1 MADKDRRVARA
12 RSSAPANRCIVAR
25 VPSLGSAPLALLIA
39 KIVVSAGFV
48 LLGTAAAERLGPRLG
63 GLFAATPQMAVV
75 SLIFFAIEQGPAF
88 AAQSSFWNISGMCS
102 TIPVLLAYLVA
113 TKLVAAPRSASIAA
127 GVLLGAASFVL
138 AASLYASIPLTH
150 ATVVP
155 LAAVVCGVT
164 SWLVRGLPETAAIR
178 RVPTSAWLLA
188 ARAAVSALAVVTV
201 TSLAHLLG
209 PKWSGLIVAFPV
221 NTLPVV
227 VILHWHYGSD
237 VIKPFIKRWPS
248 GVFGVCL
255 FNLVAFLCLERL
267 GLTLT
272 VTLAYAV
279 DIAYVVLV
287 GWLSRPRTRDER
299 LPVSAA

>member
-1 MADKDRRVARA
+1 M
-12 RSSAPANRCIVAR
+12 
-25 VPSLGSAPLALLIA
+25 PSLGSAPLALLIA

-102 TIPVLLAYLVA
+102 TIPVLLAYVAA
-113 TKLVAAPRSASIAA
+113 TKLVPAPRAASIAA
-127 GVLLGAASFVL
+127 SVLLGAASFVL
-138 AASLYASIPLTH
+138 ATRLYAAIPLTH

-155 LAAVVCGVT
+155 FAAAVCGVT
-164 SWLVRGLPETAAIR
+164 SWMVRTLPDTAELR
-178 RVPTSAWLLA
+178 RVPASPWLLA

-221 NTLPVV
+221 NTLPVI

-237 VIKPFIKRWPS
+237 VIKPFIKRFPS

-255 FNLVAFLCLERL
+255 FNVVAFLCLERL
-267 GLTLT
+267 GLVVT
-272 VTLAYAV
+272 VALAYGL

-287 GWLSRPRTRDER
+287 ARLSRPRRSEDTI
-299 LPVSAA
+299 PAPAAGG

>member
-1 MADKDRRVARA
+1 MCCW
-12 RSSAPANRCIVAR
+12 AP
-25 VPSLGSAPLALLIA
+25 
-39 KIVVSAGFV
+39 
-48 LLGTAAAERLGPRLG
+48 
-63 GLFAATPQMAVV
+63 
-75 SLIFFAIEQGPAF
+75 
-88 AAQSSFWNISGMCS
+88 
-102 TIPVLLAYLVA
+102 
-113 TKLVAAPRSASIAA
+113 
-127 GVLLGAASFVL
+127 FVL

-164 SWLVRGLPETAAIR
+164 SWLVRGLPETAALR
-178 RVPTSAWLLA
+178 RVPTSAWLLT

-221 NTLPVV
+221 NTLPVI

-237 VIKPFIKRWPS
+237 VIKPFIKRFPS

-255 FNLVAFLCLERL
+255 FNVVAFLGLERL
-267 GLTLT
+267 GLVVT
-272 VTLAYAV
+272 VALAYSI

-287 GWLSRPRTRDER
+287 ARLSRPHRPEDTV
-299 LPVSAA
+299 PAPAA

>member
-1 MADKDRRVARA
+1 MHAI
-12 RSSAPANRCIVAR
+12 RCIVGR
-25 VPSLGSAPLALLIA
+25 VPSPDSAALALLIA
-39 KIVVSAGFV
+39 KIVVSVGFV
-48 LLGTAAAERLGPRLG
+48 LVGTAAAERLGPRLG
-63 GLFAATPQMAVV
+63 GLIAATPQMAVV
-75 SLIFFAIEQGPAF
+75 SLIFFAIEQGQAF
-88 AAQSSFWNISGMCS
+88 AAESSFWNIRGMCS
-102 TIPVLLAYLVA
+102 TIPTLLVYLAATRLVPAPRARSIAVGAVLGSASFV
-113 TKLVAAPRSASIAA
+113 VAAS
-127 GVLLGAASFVL
+127 LLGA
-138 AASLYASIPLTH
+138 IPMSR
-150 ATVVP
+150 ATVIP
-155 LAAVVCGVT
+155 FAAAVCAVA
-164 SWLVRGLPETAAIR
+164 SWMVWRLPETAELR
-178 RVPTSAWLLA
+178 RAPTSPLLLA
-188 ARAAVSALAVVTV
+188 TRAAASALTVIIV

-221 NTLPVV
+221 NTLPVI